1 MRTVPLIFVGKKRV
15 RRTVSDRYGL
25 LDRTAG
31 PPTRPSAKAKAMK
44 EDSLIVIKFELSAS
58 QHLVALCFF
67 NFASQLLCV
76 VAGDYWLMRN
86 DFNEVQVS
94 MCAY

>member
-1 MRTVPLIFVGKKRV
+1 MSSGQCVPLIFVGKKRV

-44 EDSLIVIKFELSAS
+44 DYSLIVIIWIERLTAAGRLMFL
-58 QHLVALCFF
+58 QFCITITLCGGRW
-67 NFASQLLCV
+67 LL
-76 VAGDYWLMRN
+76 DDEKW
-86 DFNEVQVS
+86 F
-94 MCAY
+94 